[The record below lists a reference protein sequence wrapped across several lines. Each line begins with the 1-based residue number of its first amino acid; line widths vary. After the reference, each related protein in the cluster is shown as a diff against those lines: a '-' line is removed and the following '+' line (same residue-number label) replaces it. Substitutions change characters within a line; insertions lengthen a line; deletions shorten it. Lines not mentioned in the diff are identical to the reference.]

1 MRTARSEGPR
11 SIGGGFAAFGYH
23 LSGSD
28 LAHGTVEFL
37 DKQDRHPERPQKTIA
52 SAAFQV

>member
-1 MRTARSEGPR
+1 MRTARSERPR
-11 SIGGGFAAFGYH
+11 CIGGGFAAFGYH